1 MKIRRTV
8 FALLCML
15 MCVTAAYAQKEK
27 ERDKNTLMEDEYEVK
42 FIRTAVEG
50 NILFKIYS
58 YGKNE
63 DASIENAK
71 RNAIKAVLFT
81 GIPGSD
87 LQKPLITTPGAIE
100 THKDYFNVFFKKGG
114 KYLQY
119 VALSTDGSIDSDDR
133 LRVGKMTKIGVAV
146 LVQKA
151 ALRKEMEDAG
161 IIRSLGSGF

>member
-1 MKIRRTV
+1 MNIKVIV
-8 FALLCML
+8 FALLCGL
-15 MCVTAAYAQKEK
+15 MSANAMFAQSKK
-27 ERDKNTLMEDEYEVK
+27 DKNKLMDDEYEVK
-42 FIRTAVEG
+42 FLRTAVEG
-50 NILFKIYS
+50 NILFKVYS

-63 DASIENAK
+63 DACIVNAK
-71 RNAIKAVLFT
+71 RNAIKAVLFS

-87 LQKPLITTPGAIE
+87 LQRPLVTAAGALE
-100 THKDYFNVFFKKGG
+100 SHKDYFNAFFKPGG

-133 LRVGKMTKIGVAV
+133 LRVGKLTKVGVAV

-161 IIRSLGSGF
+161 VIKSLNSGF

>member
-1 MKIRRTV
+1 MNIKVTV
-8 FALLCML
+8 FALLCGL
-15 MCVTAAYAQKEK
+15 MSVTAGYAQKEK
-27 ERDKNTLMEDEYEVK
+27 DKNKLMDDEYEVK
-42 FIRTAVEG
+42 FLRTAVEG
-50 NILFKIYS
+50 TILFKVYS

-63 DASIENAK
+63 DACIENAK

-87 LQKPLITTPGAIE
+87 LQKPLVADAGAIE
-100 THKDYFNVFFKKGG
+100 SHKDYFTAFFKKGG

-133 LRVGKMTKIGVAV
+133 LRVGKLTKIGVAV

-161 IIRSLGSGF
+161 VIKSLGSGF